1 MASYTAARAKTITTT
16 NAAMDDTTLSDYGAI
31 VQVANHSTAGVPIY
45 CIIGQ
50 TAATTTTPTSQ
61 GDDAFVVLPGQVA
74 SFPYPIAS
82 PGNSVCVKTIAAA
95 AQLCTIQVLAARA
108 F

>member
-1 MASYTAARAKTITTT
+1 MASDSAARALTFTTT
-16 NAAMDDTTLSDYGAI
+16 NGSMDDTTLTEYGAV
-31 VQVANHSTAGVPIY
+31 VQVVNHSTAGVPIY

-50 TAATTTTPTSQ
+50 TATTTTTPTVG
-61 GDDAFVVLPGQVA
+61 GDNAFVVLPGTVA

-95 AQLCTIQVLAARA
+95 AQLCTIQVLTARMV
-108 F
+108 

>member
-1 MASYTAARAKTITTT
+1 MASDSAARALTFTTT
-16 NAAMDDTTLSDYGAI
+16 NGSMDDTTLSDYGAI
-31 VQVANHSTAGVPIY
+31 VQVANHSTSGVPIY
-45 CIIGQ
+45 CTLGQ
-50 TAATTTTPTSQ
+50 TAANTTTPTVG
-61 GDDAFVVLPGQVA
+61 GDNAFVVLPGQVA

-82 PGNSVCVKTIAAA
+82 PGNGVCVKTIAAA